1 LDILATIGQYKNHL
15 KVAGYAAATIDG
27 YRKGLDQFSGYL
39 AGRGVTDLR
48 TVTHQVIV
56 AYQEAVMAESN
67 AMETKALKLRPVKR
81 LFEHLVATHKL
92 LINPAEGIV
101 ETCRKNRKIGIVL
114 TTCEVKKLMAQ
125 PNLSL
130 RTGIRDRAVMEVLY
144 STAIRLEELLHL
156 EIYHADFKDKMLYI
170 RKAKGNKQRVVPLG
184 KTAAAFLR
192 EYLEKIRPH
201 YARKN
206 VRQRRLFLLNTGEA
220 LTPAAIRAAL
230 GSYRISA
237 GIKKP
242 VSPHTLRRTCATHLL
257 QAGADIRYIQKLL
270 GHRHLSTTQS
280 YTKIMPGQVKK
291 THEKTHP
298 GVKEDSKHH
307 ADQAVDTGLLK
318 AFKDPGPVLLHD

>member
-1 LDILATIGQYKNHL
+1 MDILATIADYKNHL
-15 KVAGYAAATIDG
+15 KVAGYATATIDG

-56 AYQEAVMAESN
+56 GYQEAVMAEAN

-114 TTCEVKKLMAQ
+114 TIKEVKKLMDQ

-144 STAIRLEELLHL
+144 ATAIRLGELLHL
-156 EIYHADFKDKMLYI
+156 EIYHADLKDKVLYI
-170 RKAKGNKQRVVPLG
+170 RKGKGNTQRVVPLG

-206 VRQRRLFLLNTGEA
+206 VRQRRLFLLNTGDA

-230 GSYRISA
+230 CSYRISA

-242 VSPHTLRRTCATHLL
+242 VSPHTLRRTCATGMAGLGIDRTIIGKCLNHAGVDRLSVTGL
-257 QAGADIRYIQKLL
+257 VYDRHAYAKEKRAAFERWAGHVERLATGRAAGNVVPLRAGA
-270 GHRHLSTTQS
+270 
-280 YTKIMPGQVKK
+280 
-291 THEKTHP
+291 
-298 GVKEDSKHH
+298 
-307 ADQAVDTGLLK
+307 
-318 AFKDPGPVLLHD
+318 